1 MGSMEVP
8 ASAENGTPQT
18 TNGSEQQKNGGDPPP
33 SSDSGKPSENENTAT
48 TMTMV
53 TRKRRTNM
61 ALPLEVGTR
70 VMCRWRDGKYH
81 PVKVIERRKMPGV
94 GNNDYEYYV
103 HYTEFNRRLDEWV
116 KLEQLDLD
124 SVETDVDEKVE
135 DKVTSLKMTR
145 HQKRKIDETHV
156 EGHEELDAASLR
168 EHEEFTKV
176 KNIATIELGRYE
188 IETWYFSPFPPE
200 YNDSV
205 KLYFCEFCLN
215 FMKRKEQLQR
225 HMHVLRLI
233 SAFDHMLYSVEL
245 ILKNWF
251 INGMQS
257 CGHFG
262 FGISLANLKV
272 LVLCLVAKNYGVE
285 MNAFGGVEIE
295 MVQSNASLLDEC
307 ARISFLF
314 DLQQRKCDLKHPPG
328 DEIYRN
334 GTLSMFEV
342 DGKKNKVYGQNLCY
356 LAKLFLDHKTLYYDV
371 DLFLF
376 YVLCEC
382 DDRGCHMVGYFSKE
396 KHSEES
402 YNLACILT
410 LPPYQ
415 RKGYGKF
422 LIAFSYE
429 LSKKEGKV
437 GTPERPLSDLGLLS
451 YRGYWTRVLLD
462 ILKKHK
468 GNISIKEL
476 SDMTAI
482 KAEDILTTLQSLE
495 LIQYRKGQHVI
506 CADPKVLD
514 RHLKAA
520 GCGGLEV
527 DVSKLIWT
535 PYKEQG

>member
-1 MGSMEVP
+1 MGSIDTTP
-8 ASAENGTPQT
+8 RAESGSDPISTPNGTT
-18 TNGSEQQKNGGDPPP
+18 ANGLPDGEGSVHPPAADATGA
-33 SSDSGKPSENENTAT
+33 STENESL
-48 TMTMV
+48 
-53 TRKRRTNM
+53 RKRM
-61 ALPLEVGTR
+61 KGSGVLPLETGTR
-70 VMCRWRDGKYH
+70 VMCRWRDGKHH
-81 PVKVIERRKMPGV
+81 PVKVIERRKLTRGGV
-94 GNNDYEYYV
+94 NDYEYYV
-103 HYTEFNRRLDEWV
+103 HYTEILDEWV
-116 KLEQLDLD
+116 KLEQLDLN
-124 SVETDVDEKVE
+124 SVETVVDEKVE
-135 DKVTSLKMTR
+135 DK
-145 HQKRKIDETHV
+145 
-156 EGHEELDAASLR
+156 GHEELDAASLR

-188 IETWYFSPFPPE
+188 IET
-200 YNDSV
+200 
-205 KLYFCEFCLN
+205 C
-215 FMKRKEQLQR
+215 
-225 HMHVLRLI
+225 
-233 SAFDHMLYSVEL
+233 
-245 ILKNWF
+245 
-251 INGMQS
+251 
-257 CGHFG
+257 
-262 FGISLANLKV
+262 
-272 LVLCLVAKNYGVE
+272 
-285 MNAFGGVEIE
+285 
-295 MVQSNASLLDEC
+295 
-307 ARISFLF
+307 
-314 DLQQRKCDLKHPPG
+314 KCDLKHPPG
-328 DEIYRN
+328 DEIYRS

-382 DDRGCHMVGYFSKE
+382 DERGCHMVGYFSKE

-437 GTPERPLSDLGLLS
+437 GTPEIPLSDLGMLS

-482 KAEDILTTLQSLE
+482 KAEDILSTLQGLE

-520 GCGGLEV
+520 GRGGLEV
-527 DVSKLIWT
+527 DVCKLIWT
-535 PYKEQG
+535 PYKEQN

>member
-1 MGSMEVP
+1 MGSID
-8 ASAENGTPQT
+8 TPPRT
-18 TNGSEQQKNGGDPPP
+18 DNGSPVPTSADGNNSIAKEKILERMP
-33 SSDSGKPSENENTAT
+33 SLPENAAPTEADAS
-48 TMTMV
+48 
-53 TRKRRTNM
+53 RKRRSSF
-61 ALPLEVGTR
+61 LPLEVGTR

-81 PVKVIERRKMPGV
+81 PVKVIERRKVSFSDP
-94 GNNDYEYYV
+94 NDYEYYV

-124 SVETDVDEKVE
+124 SVEAVVDEKVE

-156 EGHEELDAASLR
+156 E
-168 EHEEFTKV
+168 
-176 KNIATIELGRYE
+176 
-188 IETWYFSPFPPE
+188 
-200 YNDSV
+200 
-205 KLYFCEFCLN
+205 
-215 FMKRKEQLQR
+215 
-225 HMHVLRLI
+225 
-233 SAFDHMLYSVEL
+233 
-245 ILKNWF
+245 
-251 INGMQS
+251 
-257 CGHFG
+257 
-262 FGISLANLKV
+262 
-272 LVLCLVAKNYGVE
+272 
-285 MNAFGGVEIE
+285 
-295 MVQSNASLLDEC
+295 
-307 ARISFLF
+307 
-314 DLQQRKCDLKHPPG
+314 RKCDLKHPPG
-328 DEIYRN
+328 DEIYRS

-396 KHSEES
+396 KHSEDS

-482 KAEDILTTLQSLE
+482 RAEDILTTLQSLE

-520 GCGGLEV
+520 GRGGLDV

-535 PYKEQG
+535 PYKEQN